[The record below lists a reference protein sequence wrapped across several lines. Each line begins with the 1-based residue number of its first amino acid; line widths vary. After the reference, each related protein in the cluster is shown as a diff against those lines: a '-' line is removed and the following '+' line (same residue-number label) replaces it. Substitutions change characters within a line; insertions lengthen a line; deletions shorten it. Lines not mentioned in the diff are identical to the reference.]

1 MLKRLKHLEQENLRL
16 EKLVSKIS
24 ETGIENNI
32 IRNDIS
38 TDVNEVTK
46 PDNTD
51 NEIKNNENASAKI
64 LELENKLSIL
74 QRKEMESIKIRD
86 ELEAKV
92 FTLLL
97 SSLLAR

>member
-1 MLKRLKHLEQENLRL
+1 MLKRLKLLEQENLRL

-38 TDVNEVTK
+38 TDVNEDTK

-97 SSLLAR
+97 SSLFAR

>member
-38 TDVNEVTK
+38 TDVNEDTK